1 MTKREGRIS
10 AFEMLFESDFRK
22 DEAPQ
27 EIYDKAIDIREAKTN
42 NFSRELFE
50 KCTSHVDEIDKAV
63 EECADN
69 WKLSRMNCVT
79 RAVLRMA
86 ACELLYSDVPPRVA
100 INEAVEIS
108 KLYHDERGTSFVNGV
123 LNRLARNIG
132 RITDDE

>member
-1 MTKREGRIS
+1 
-10 AFEMLFESDFRK
+10 
-22 DEAPQ
+22 
-27 EIYDKAIDIREAKTN
+27 
-42 NFSRELFE
+42 
-50 KCTSHVDEIDKAV
+50 
-63 EECADN
+63 
-69 WKLSRMNCVT
+69 MNCVT

-108 KLYHDERGTSFVNGV
+108 KLYNDERGTSFVNGV

>member
-50 KCTSHVDEIDKAV
+50 KCMSHVDEIDKAV

-108 KLYHDERGTSFVNGV
+108 KLYNDERGTSFVNGV